1 MSNIRATDMY
11 MIVNRSR
18 KIWSAGIPNLTN
30 LWRLSVSCGAPGFL
44 LWGSCALC
52 FFGLWS
58 ADWRRGVALRS
69 TFLAFRNAAL
79 RIFGVVNFIQL
90 LTVNFPI
97 RVESSSRFRSDS
109 ERSAVRSD
117 EQEMDQKEKYVLQYR
132 ARSCPDPLCRHRM
145 NYLGLPQVLS
155 STREHRHVYAAT
167 DLERFK
173 QAENN
178 IRVGGAQGLK
188 KGRKP

>member
-1 MSNIRATDMY
+1 
-11 MIVNRSR
+11 MIPKGQQSV
-18 KIWSAGIPNLTN
+18 LTN
-30 LWRLSVSCGAPGFL
+30 KRWTKKKSMSFNTEQDL
-44 LWGSCALC
+44 ALTPC
-52 FFGLWS
+52 VG
-58 ADWRRGVALRS
+58 
-69 TFLAFRNAAL
+69 
-79 RIFGVVNFIQL
+79 
-90 LTVNFPI
+90 
-97 RVESSSRFRSDS
+97 
-109 ERSAVRSD
+109 
-117 EQEMDQKEKYVLQYR
+117 
-132 ARSCPDPLCRHRM
+132 HRM